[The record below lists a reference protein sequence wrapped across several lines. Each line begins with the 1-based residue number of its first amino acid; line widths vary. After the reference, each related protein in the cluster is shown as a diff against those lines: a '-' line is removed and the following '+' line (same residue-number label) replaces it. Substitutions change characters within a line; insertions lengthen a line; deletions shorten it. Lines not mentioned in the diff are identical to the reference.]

1 MIQWVPWT
9 DGESYAAYLKRAQSS
24 SSLGVVLGR
33 GLGRRMKAADPEFV
47 PAPVLW
53 RAKAVP
59 SHYGYAD
66 VACLFSDLD
75 FDSVTIHGRH
85 RGRKT
90 CDWTFKATRPD
101 RAPMLQ
107 QHIDWGND
115 LESELVIVKESARM
129 GNPANSAPFQSIAS
143 GRTVTFGEVA
153 AVAPKRT
160 QNGRRT
166 RRGAP
171 QESSDPSGEARG
183 SKRAVPGEDAGSTM
197 TVDEEGAT
205 AARPD
210 WTPLASVMS
219 NPGEGN
225 CLFHALS
232 QLDLGGRRAH
242 TASSGAMPTSASRI
256 MLMRSNRCGPPR
268 GRTTLLVDLLERL
281 RGGGRLQCWLGRQP

>member
-1 MIQWVPWT
+1 
-9 DGESYAAYLKRAQSS
+9 
-24 SSLGVVLGR
+24 
-33 GLGRRMKAADPEFV
+33 MKAADPEFV

-66 VACLFSDLD
+66 VACLFSDLG
-75 FDSVTIHGRH
+75 FDSVTIHGRQ

-90 CDWTFKATRPD
+90 CDWTFQATRPD

-115 LESELVIVKESARM
+115 LESELVIVKESARR
-129 GNPANSAPFQSIAS
+129 GNPANSAPFQPIAS

-183 SKRAVPGEDAGSTM
+183 SKRAVPGEDPGATM

-232 QLDLGGRRAH
+232 QLDLGGKARSGYAHFALKPLWASAGTHNTLGRPAGATSWRRSPAMLAGPA
-242 TASSGAMPTSASRI
+242 TLSSWPSAVTLTSEV
-256 MLMRSNRCGPPR
+256 GF
-268 GRTTLLVDLLERL
+268 TRL
-281 RGGGRLQCWLGRQP
+281 RAPFMC

>member
-1 MIQWVPWT
+1 
-9 DGESYAAYLKRAQSS
+9 
-24 SSLGVVLGR
+24 
-33 GLGRRMKAADPEFV
+33 MKAADPEFV

-53 RAKAVP
+53 RAKAVL

-66 VACLFSDLD
+66 VACLFSDLG

-90 CDWTFKATRPD
+90 CDWTFQATRPD

-115 LESELVIVKESARM
+115 LESELVIVKESARR
-129 GNPANSAPFQSIAS
+129 GNPANSAPFQPIAS

-183 SKRAVPGEDAGSTM
+183 SKRAVPGEDPGATM

-232 QLDLGGRRAH
+232 QLDLGGKARSHRQLRLCPLRAQ
-242 TASSGAMPTSASRI
+242 TVVG
-256 MLMRSNRCGPPR
+256 
-268 GRTTLLVDLLERL
+268 L
-281 RGGGRLQCWLGRQP
+281 RGDAQHSW